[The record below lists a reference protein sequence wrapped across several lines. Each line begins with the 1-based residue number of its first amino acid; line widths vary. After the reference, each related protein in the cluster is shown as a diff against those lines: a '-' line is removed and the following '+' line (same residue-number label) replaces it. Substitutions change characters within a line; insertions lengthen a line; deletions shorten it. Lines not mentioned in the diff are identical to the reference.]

1 MALKTKPSVNG
12 KKEQPKLDLD
22 KACLELVSLQRQRS
36 VVMKSRNMQQNR
48 LRALVAGEIGYSNKM
63 EEKERSK
70 KFKEADDKIKEIIAG
85 EGTGFRFREIVLTS
99 MIGIKAFDDA
109 KKEYEKQI
117 NKIAKTLPVAK
128 WVLQPEQRGFG
139 LKFLGYVIGE
149 TGDLRNYANPAKV
162 WKRLGCAPWTFSGHT
177 AMGATWKHPNRQPV
191 KLPKQE
197 WEAFGY
203 SPRRRSLSWLIGVN
217 IVRQNFIGGSASETD
232 PRLVD
237 EEEIESGGDAG
248 LGSPETD
255 TGSAGPYRSRYL
267 EAKKSAAIKHPDWT
281 PQHCNFHGMLV
292 ATKLLLK
299 NLWIEWNGKPKD
311 PELWKQHATGS
322 GV

>member
-1 MALKTKPSVNG
+1 MAVKTKPSVNG
-12 KKEQPKLDLD
+12 KKEQPKLDLE
-22 KACLELVSLQRQRS
+22 KLSLELVSLQRQRS

-63 EEKERSK
+63 EEKDRSK
-70 KFKEADDKIKEIIAG
+70 KFKEADAKIKEITAG
-85 EGTGFRFREIVLTS
+85 GGAGFRFREIVLTS

-109 KKEYEKQI
+109 RKEYEKQI
-117 NKIAKTLPVAK
+117 NKIAKKLPVAD
-128 WVLQPEQRGFG
+128 WVQSPEQRGFG

-177 AMGATWKHPNRQPV
+177 AMGATWKHPNRQPC

-217 IVRQNFIGGSASETD
+217 IVRQNFIGGIGNETEA
-232 PRLVD
+232 VCAD
-237 EEEIESGGDAG
+237 EVEIEDGGDTGETGVETESAG
-248 LGSPETD
+248 
-255 TGSAGPYRSRYL
+255 AGPYRSRYL
-267 EAKKSAAIKHPDWT
+267 QAKKSAAEKHPDWT

-311 PELWKQHATGS
+311 LELWKQGKTES
-322 GV
+322 GL